1 MTMNPD
7 WLLKHFQQIS
17 EAPDAVPRLRRF
29 ILDLAVRGKLVEQ
42 NPDDELAAEVLKRIQ
57 ANGDHGSNDGERKNQ
72 NLLPTIETGEIA
84 FKIPENWVLTRVGK
98 LLDIQYGKS
107 LPVADRS
114 VQGSVA
120 VYGSNGVVGYCEA
133 TLAQEPAIIIGR
145 KGSAGALNLCDGP
158 SWTTDVAYFLIPPA
172 FFNIRF
178 LFVALQ
184 TLDLAR
190 LGKGVK
196 PGLNR
201 SEAYQLPIVV
211 PPLAEQHRIVGKVDE
226 LMTLCD
232 ELEVTQA
239 KRERRRDRLVAA
251 TLHGLNNGD
260 GSPEPG
266 TRPTFEGSAR
276 FYFNH
281 LPRLTTRPE
290 HIHQLRQTILNLAVR
305 GKLVPQDPQDE
316 PAEELLARVDGW
328 RADAIRRKLIRVPRK
343 PLKEIDP
350 RETPY
355 ELPDG
360 WAWTRLGKM
369 IYIQSGDGLTAAN
382 MKSGDVPVYGGNGVN
397 GYHDNFNV
405 AEETIV
411 IGRVGYYCGSVHVTP
426 ERAWVTDNAFITK
439 FCSHEIFLEFLV
451 LLLRNTNLKEN
462 ENATAQPVIS
472 GSKIY
477 PIVIGIPPL
486 AEQHR
491 IVGKVDELM
500 ALCDE
505 LEARITA
512 TATNRRQLLEATLV
526 EALSGHC
533 QLQQEQPHAS

>member
-1 MTMNPD
+1 MSPER
-7 WLLKHFQQIS
+7 LLKYFDQIT

-42 NPDDELAAEVLKRIQ
+42 NPDDEPASELLKHAQTNR
-57 ANGDHGSNDGERKNQ
+57 GHGSNGDKEQNQ
-72 NLLPTIETGEIA
+72 KLYPPIQADEVVPQ
-84 FKIPENWVLTRVGK
+84 IPNNWVSARVGE
-98 LLDIQYGKS
+98 LLNIQYGKA
-107 LPVADRS
+107 LPAADRS
-114 VQGSVA
+114 DQGSVA
-120 VYGSNGVVGYCEA
+120 VYGSNGIVGCCETA
-133 TLAQEPAIIIGR
+133 LAQEPAIIIGR
-145 KGSAGALNLCDGP
+145 KGSAGALNLCEGP

-201 SEAYQLPIVV
+201 SEAYQLSMLV
-211 PPLAEQHRIVGKVDE
+211 PPLPEQHRIVGKVDE
-226 LMTLCD
+226 LMALCD
-232 ELEVTQA
+232 ELEGTQA

-251 TLHGLNNGD
+251 TLHELNNGND
-260 GSPEPG
+260 SSEPRG
-266 TRPTFEGSAR
+266 HPTFEESAR
-276 FYFNH
+276 FYFKH

-290 HIHQLRQTILNLAVR
+290 HSQQLRQTILNLAVR
-305 GKLVPQDPQDE
+305 GKLVPQDPNDE
-316 PAEELLARVDGW
+316 PAEELLARVDVW
-328 RADAIRRKLIRVPRK
+328 RADAIRRKLIREPRK

-360 WAWTRLGKM
+360 WAWTRLGKI

-382 MKSGDVPVYGGNGVN
+382 MKNGDVPVYGGNGVN

-405 AEETIV
+405 AEETVV

-486 AEQHR
+486 VEQHR
-491 IVGKVDELM
+491 IVAKVDELM
-500 ALCDE
+500 AICDK
-505 LEARITA
+505 LETRITA
-512 TATNRRQLLEATLV
+512 TATTRRQLLEATLH
-526 EALSGHC
+526 EALKQRSLH
-533 QLQQEQPHAS
+533 EVSYEN